1 MSKRFH
7 QSLKTL
13 SKLENEA
20 IDTIR
25 LQIAEI
31 DSLIEGCIEG
41 INNLETALAVEERLG
56 TTEIEI
62 GSTLDAFRALT
73 KEKII
78 KLQKQLN
85 TLEKER
91 EEQLN
96 ILREHFTQQKAY
108 EKLDETLELKKKQ
121 AQNKAEQHALDE
133 IGSRGSKKD

>member
-20 IDTIR
+20 IHTIR
-25 LQIAEI
+25 LHIAEI
-31 DSLIEGCIEG
+31 DSQIEECIEG
-41 INNLETALAVEERLG
+41 IKNLETALAVEERLG
-56 TTEIEI
+56 TAEIEI

-73 KEKII
+73 KQKII
-78 KLQKQLN
+78 KLQKQLD
-85 TLEKER
+85 TLKKKR

-108 EKLDETLELKKKQ
+108 EKLDETLERKEKQ
-121 AQNKAEQHALDE
+121 AQNKAEQQVLDE
-133 IGSRGSKKD
+133 IGSRREIK